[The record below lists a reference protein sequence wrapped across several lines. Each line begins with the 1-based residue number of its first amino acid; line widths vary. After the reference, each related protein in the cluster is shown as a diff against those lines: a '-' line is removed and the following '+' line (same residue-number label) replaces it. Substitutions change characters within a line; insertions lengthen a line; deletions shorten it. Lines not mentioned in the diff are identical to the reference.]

1 MTPSDQSLRCD
12 LLFGKDSIDLNRFS
26 GLQTA
31 PKQIKNP
38 IFLRNVM
45 GCIFP
50 CYLFLLVYL
59 PLFYVSVYVSM
70 CLPGFSKSF
79 LLVTFD
85 EFL

>member
-59 PLFYVSVYVSM
+59 PLFYLSVYVSM